1 MGVRGSPGYRTGLPL
16 PGRINGGGT
25 TLALAT
31 ECLAIAAVGHKALS
45 ARRTVF
51 FERQALVLECT
62 QFGHYLRLGRK
73 LASGSNKHD
82 TTHKF
87 RPINSKHAGDT
98 VSVRPSCNDGRAA
111 LVFSIAT
118 ATSRALSCSVRPST
132 GPTLSPKPIRLRRDH
147 LCHSWRCGE
156 ARTPPH
162 SRTHRAR
169 PGPRQ
174 VEGGQIRAQAD
185 PHPAPA
191 EGGPRP
197 HRGRGDA
204 AQRRPQLQCQSGDDF
219 PINGLRV

>member
-62 QFGHYLRLGRK
+62 QFGPYLRLGRK

-98 VSVRPSCNDGRAA
+98 VSVRPSCNDGRGGAGFLDCNSYVACIVVQREA
-111 LVFSIAT
+111 LDGPD
-118 ATSRALSCSVRPST
+118 ALSETHPTSPRSSLPFLALRRSSNAAAFSNAPRAA
-132 GPTLSPKPIRLRRDH
+132 GPTPRR
-147 LCHSWRCGE
+147 R
-156 ARTPPH
+156 
-162 SRTHRAR
+162 
-169 PGPRQ
+169 
-174 VEGGQIRAQAD
+174 GQIRAQAD

>member
-98 VSVRPSCNDGRAA
+98 VSVRPSYNDGRGGAGFLDCNSYVACIVVQREALDGPDALSETHPTSPRSSLPFLALRRSSNAA
-111 LVFSIAT
+111 AFSNAPRAAGPT
-118 ATSRALSCSVRPST
+118 PRRRGSDSGASRSSPRTSRRRPA
-132 GPTLSPKPIRLRRDH
+132 P
-147 LCHSWRCGE
+147 
-156 ARTPPH
+156 A
-162 SRTHRAR
+162 AR
-169 PGPRQ
+169 PGR
-174 VEGGQIRAQAD
+174 RSAAS
-185 PHPAPA
+185 PAA
-191 EGGPRP
+191 TMSV
-197 HRGRGDA
+197 
-204 AQRRPQLQCQSGDDF
+204 RRRF
-219 PINGLRV
+219 PD

>member
-31 ECLAIAAVGHKALS
+31 IAAVGHKALS

-98 VSVRPSCNDGRAA
+98 VSVRPSCNDGRGGAGFLDCNSYVACIVVQREA
-111 LVFSIAT
+111 LD
-118 ATSRALSCSVRPST
+118 
-132 GPTLSPKPIRLRRDH
+132 GPESAEQEGPDRR
-147 LCHSWRCGE
+147 R
-156 ARTPPH
+156 
-162 SRTHRAR
+162 
-169 PGPRQ
+169 
-174 VEGGQIRAQAD
+174 
-185 PHPAPA
+185 
-191 EGGPRP
+191 
-197 HRGRGDA
+197 
-204 AQRRPQLQCQSGDDF
+204 
-219 PINGLRV
+219 